1 MYALRCN
8 HALGGNMNKTAE
20 TMIEYVSRKLK
31 EPGVKVSQVAK
42 VADVKL
48 RTVYHIIEGKD
59 ALFSNVNKLND
70 YFRKAA
76 D

>member
-1 MYALRCN
+1 ME
-8 HALGGNMNKTAE
+8 KKPE
-20 TMIEYVSRKLK
+20 TMLQYVARKLK
-31 EPGVKVSQVAK
+31 EPGVKVSQVAIQ
-42 VADVKL
+42 ADVKL
-48 RTVYHIIEGKD
+48 RTVYHIMEEKD